1 MLVNGTKRRALLDS
15 GARGFYIS
23 STLIHLL
30 RKISVTK
37 ETKQIEMMINSQTQ
51 NIKIYEAAIKD
62 LSINFT
68 MDVKLLKN

>member
-1 MLVNGTKRRALLDS
+1 MLVNGIKCRAPLDS

-23 STLIHLL
+23 STIIHLL
-30 RKISVTK
+30 WKLPVII

-51 NIKIYEAAIKD
+51 TIEIYEATIKD
-62 LSINFT
+62 LSINFA